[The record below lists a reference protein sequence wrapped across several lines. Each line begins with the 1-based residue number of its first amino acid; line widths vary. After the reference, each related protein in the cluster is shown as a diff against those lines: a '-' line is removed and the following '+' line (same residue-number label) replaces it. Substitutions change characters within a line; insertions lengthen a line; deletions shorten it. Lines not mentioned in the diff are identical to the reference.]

1 MANTANIQI
10 LRSYSNTAPSYLLDG
25 QLAYSFVSNTLFIG
39 SNTSVIT
46 IGDPSTAVIARSAQS
61 NTIFTQGVDATQNP
75 QATAINY
82 GNINKLRNLSDV
94 GVTNLID
101 GDVIVYQASSDQ
113 FVLENIG
120 SVGLSI
126 DNGFF

>member
-1 MANTANIQI
+1 MPNVIVNP
-10 LRSYSNTAPSYLLDG
+10 PSIIKVQVG
-25 QLAYSFVSNTLFIG
+25 
-39 SNTSVIT
+39 
-46 IGDPSTAVIARSAQS
+46 P
-61 NTIFTQGVDATQNP
+61 TQNP

-82 GNINKLRNLSDV
+82 GGINKLRNLSDV